1 MKNSSLIN
9 GFPVIWF
16 TGLSASGKS
25 TLSESLLKSLKDFG
39 LENVI
44 LLDGESIR
52 EELNNFNFETSSREE
67 IGYQKAKIAL
77 KLNKKDNI
85 VIVTGI
91 AHKKNWRNDI
101 RSMFDNYIEIYL
113 KCSSDACAKRD
124 FKDNYR
130 KAIAGELKNFIGV
143 HEQYEEYEDYD
154 LMVDTEKN
162 NIAVC
167 SKTILNLVLGLLNT
181 IPKNNGV

>member
-1 MKNSSLIN
+1 MRNNVLMDN
-9 GFPVIWF
+9 FPVIWF

-25 TLSESLLKSLKDFG
+25 TLSESLYSELKKLGLK
-39 LENVI
+39 NVI
-44 LLDGESIR
+44 LLDGENIR
-52 EELNNFNFETSSREE
+52 KELNNFNFEASSREE
-67 IGYQKAKIAL
+67 IGFQKAEIAL
-77 KLNKKDNI
+77 KFNKNNNI
-85 VIVTGI
+85 VLVTGI
-91 AHKKNWRNDI
+91 AHKKKWRYDV
-101 RSMFDNYIEIYL
+101 RSMFKNYIEIYL

-162 NIAVC
+162 SISDC
-167 SKTILNLVLGLLNT
+167 SDIILAFISGFLNNSQA
-181 IPKNNGV
+181 K